1 VQLDS
6 GGTEAPSSATEPL
19 PEAPM
24 EPPSTSRRAPVGPL
38 LLAGGGALI
47 LGAGAVM
54 GAVFNSSQSEYDRLV
69 TPTGAGDTITR
80 DNADQAVSK
89 ASAARTQATV
99 ANVLFGLGGAT
110 LVGAGIWLAVE
121 LTRKPEAS
129 YEHVQLSPLLG
140 PNQVGLV
147 LTQHGAGL

>member
-1 VQLDS
+1 
-6 GGTEAPSSATEPL
+6 
-19 PEAPM
+19 
-24 EPPSTSRRAPVGPL
+24 
-38 LLAGGGALI
+38 
-47 LGAGAVM
+47 M

-69 TPTGAGDTITR
+69 TPTGMGDTISR
-80 DNADQAVSK
+80 DSADQALSK

-110 LVGAGIWLAVE
+110 LLGAGIWLAVE

-140 PNQVGLV
+140 PSQVGLI